1 MNPGLL
7 LLLAL
12 WAPDPAQY
20 FDKRVAPILT
30 RRCFPCHNQELN
42 NGGIA
47 FDNRDTLFKGGRHG
61 PAIVP
66 GKPQDS
72 YLVKTLQ
79 HTGDTQMP
87 PGLKLPAKEIKI
99 LTDWIGLGAVWGS
112 PLKAKQG
119 NSVPW

>member
-7 LLLAL
+7 LLLAW
-12 WAPDPAQY
+12 WAPDPSQY
-20 FDKRVAPILT
+20 FDKHVAPILI
-30 RRCFPCHNQELN
+30 RRCLPCHNQQLN

-47 FDNRDTLFKGGRHG
+47 FDDRDTLFKGGRHG

-87 PGLKLPAKEIKI
+87 PGLKLPGKEIKI
-99 LTDWIGLGAVWGS
+99 LTDWIQRGAGWGTR
-112 PLKAKQG
+112 LRHH
-119 NSVPW
+119 